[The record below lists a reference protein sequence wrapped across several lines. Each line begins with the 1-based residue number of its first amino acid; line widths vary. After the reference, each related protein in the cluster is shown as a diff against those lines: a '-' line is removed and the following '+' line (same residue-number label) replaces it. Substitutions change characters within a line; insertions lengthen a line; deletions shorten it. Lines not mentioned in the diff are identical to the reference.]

1 MCKIN
6 TANYK
11 NCQTEN
17 GISISGDRGAEVNFK
32 GSRYLPMLAP
42 KIWIDRDEK
51 IPEEEMIRYNMTEY
65 FKQCLSKL
73 DPEEVFNLIPDGS
86 ILLCSGDN
94 DQLSH
99 RQLFAFWIELF
110 LGERTSEVYEN
121 PQRETLRKLDRP
133 EYLKDMF
140 EEIIKEEYDMHCFDT
155 IKEAYEYNKK
165 YNIKE
170 IEEKRR
176 YKEELIEK
184 GLYGIIMP
192 EKTNEKNN
200 IKTLGLKLTS

>member
-6 TANYK
+6 TASYD

-17 GISISGDRGAEVNFK
+17 GISISGDRGKQVNFK

-99 RQLFAFWIELF
+99 RLLFAFWIELF
-110 LGERTSEVYEN
+110 LGEKTSEVYEN
-121 PQRETLRKLDRP
+121 PKRETLRKLDRP

-140 EEIIKEEYDMHCFDT
+140 EEIIKEEYDMHGFDT
-155 IKEAYEYNKK
+155 IKEAYEYNRK

-170 IEEKRR
+170 IREKEE
-176 YKEELIEK
+176 YKEELILK
-184 GLYGIIMP
+184 GLYGIIVQE
-192 EKTNEKNN
+192 EKNEKKN
-200 IKTLGLKLTS
+200 IKSLGLKLTS